1 MWHRLNMFCAYI
13 KALSYA
19 DEGCLEGQTHGEME
33 GEIAFKV
40 GIEQRIMLARGFVG
54 RVYGLHTKVET
65 QNEVVEVE
73 P

>member
-1 MWHRLNMFCAYI
+1 MWHIVKYVLRLHQGVKLRWC
-13 KALSYA
+13 
-19 DEGCLEGQTHGEME
+19 GCLEGQTHSEME

-40 GIEQRIMLARGFVG
+40 GIEQRIMLSRGFVG
-54 RVYGLHTKVET
+54 RVNGLHTKVET

>member
-1 MWHRLNMFCAYI
+1 MVKYVLRLHQGVKLRWC
-13 KALSYA
+13 
-19 DEGCLEGQTHGEME
+19 GCLEGQTHSEME
-33 GEIAFKV
+33 GKIAFKV

-54 RVYGLHTKVET
+54 RVNGLHTKVET